1 MTVYDK
7 VVRDKIP
14 EILSR
19 KGKSYLAFK
28 ADDKQIMDYL
38 TKKLYEETEEFYEN
52 PSLEELADIQE
63 VVYALLDKLGYSREQ
78 LESAREDKESVRGSF
93 NDGWVLGEVLDD

>member
-7 VVRDKIP
+7 LVRDKIP
-14 EILSR
+14 EILNR

-28 ADDKQIMDYL
+28 ADDKQAMEYL
-38 TKKLYEETEEFYEN
+38 TKKLFEEAEEFYEE

-63 VVYALLDKLGYSREQ
+63 VVYALLDRLGYSREQ
-78 LESAREDKESVRGSF
+78 LELTRENKESARGAFK
-93 NDGWVLGEVLDD
+93 DGWILGEVLDD

>member
-7 VVRDKIP
+7 LVRDKIP

-63 VVYALLDKLGYSREQ
+63 VVYALLDKLG
-78 LESAREDKESVRGSF
+78 
-93 NDGWVLGEVLDD
+93 

>member
-7 VVRDKIP
+7 LVRDKIP
-14 EILSR
+14 GILKR

-38 TKKLYEETEEFYEN
+38 TKKLLEESEEFYED

-63 VVYALLDKLGYSREQ
+63 VVYALLDRIGHSREQ
-78 LESAREDKESVRGSF
+78 LEEARKSKEFARGAF
-93 NDGWVLGEVLDD
+93 KNGWILGEVLDD